1 MLALASPQR
10 TRCLCE
16 GMPQRQLTLDGK
28 TASKSVR
35 ESVFIPP
42 GRPGRPSTSTGG
54 KECAVCGNCYEKI
67 KLHCWHTFTFQDKSL
82 DHLKE
87 AGATE
92 FWTEWHPEVLGR
104 IRNTGTLPLPCTSM
118 GPSSSQRC
126 AAQIDKQRKIAL
138 SYYCCLMLHDIQ
150 ESDGLAVLGLAWLQ
164 S

>member
-1 MLALASPQR
+1 MRTNNPHVTSAGACVPQR
-10 TRCLCE
+10 TRGICE

-28 TASKSVR
+28 TAAKSVKD
-35 ESVFIPP
+35 SVFIPP

-92 FWTEWHPEVLGR
+92 FWTEWHPEVLCR
-104 IRNTGTLPLPCTSM
+104 IRNTGTLPLPCTVD
-118 GPSSSQRC
+118 GTLII
-126 AAQIDKQRKIAL
+126 AALCSANR
-138 SYYCCLMLHDIQ
+138 
-150 ESDGLAVLGLAWLQ
+150 
-164 S
+164 